1 MLRHLRR
8 NGSLTSSRLR
18 ALLCAALAGLAA
30 AACGRA
36 FQPQNIKPPESLY
49 KETMRRYDHKR
60 WDDAV
65 AGFERLTIDLP
76 ARDTLL
82 PRAHYY
88 LAKSHYNRKEYLL
101 AAQSFGRVSES
112 FPDDTLADDALFEAG
127 ASYQRLWRKP
137 VLDAEYGQSALSTYR
152 TLLALYPN
160 SPMRSRAEQQIQTLE
175 EWMATKD
182 YETGLHYMR
191 LKAFDSAIIYF
202 KDVVRLYPQTARSRD
217 AYLRLVQ
224 AYRTIHYR
232 EEASETCTA
241 VRAKFADDLEV
252 RRTCGVDTASVSTPG
267 GAATKPTP

>member
-8 NGSLTSSRLR
+8 IGSLTSPHVR
-18 ALLCAALAGLAA
+18 AVLSAALSGLAA
-30 AACGRA
+30 VGCSRG
-36 FQPQNIKPPESLY
+36 FQPQGIKPPERLY
-49 KETMRRYDHKR
+49 EATMREYQRKR
-60 WDDAV
+60 WDNAV

-137 VLDAEYGQSALSTYR
+137 VLDAEYGQSALSTFQ

-160 SPMRSRAEQQIQTLE
+160 SPLRSPAEQRIQTLE

-232 EEASETCTA
+232 EEATEACTA
-241 VRAKFADDLEV
+241 VRARFADDLEV
-252 RRTCGVDTASVSTPG
+252 RRTCGVDTASTG
-267 GAATKPTP
+267 GSAKPTP

>member
-1 MLRHLRR
+1 MTTFRR
-8 NGSLTSSRLR
+8 VVRRAGASRAAVLLALGS
-18 ALLCAALAGLAA
+18 GA
-30 AACGRA
+30 AACAPGFRPA
-36 FQPQNIKPPESLY
+36 GIKPPERLY
-49 KETMRRYDHKR
+49 DLTMREFQNKR
-60 WDDAV
+60 WDNAV

-88 LAKSHYNRKEYLL
+88 LAKSHFNRKEFLL

-112 FPDDTLADDALFEAG
+112 FPDDTLADDALYEAG
-127 ASYQRLWRKP
+127 ISYQRLWRKP

-160 SPMRSRAEQQIQTLE
+160 SSVRAQAEQQIRTLE

-217 AYLRLVQ
+217 AYLKLVH
-224 AYRTIHYR
+224 AYRTINYR
-232 EEASETCTA
+232 EEATEICTA
-241 VRAKFADDLEV
+241 VRQRFADDLEV
-252 RRTCGVDTASVSTPG
+252 RRTCGVDTATTSGNSPP
-267 GAATKPTP
+267 KQPTP